1 MSDESALILKSGQA
15 AVVRPA
21 VTQAETD
28 DQVIAMWLHG
38 RSPQTL
44 RAYQGDLDRL
54 QAFVAKP
61 LRAVTVGDLQAF
73 TDSLAP
79 MAARSRA
86 RTVSAIKS
94 LFSFAQKIGYVPF
107 NVAAVIRLE
116 KSKGDLARRILPKE
130 AVQRMLAVTTGE
142 RDQAV
147 LRLLYGG
154 GLRASEVTGLAW
166 ADFDPREGV
175 GCGVTV
181 MGKGGKTRVVL
192 ISPMTW
198 AAVEKLRGDAPPDA
212 RSFPIN
218 TATVWR
224 IVRRAAQT
232 AGLVQKVSPHWL
244 RHCHVSHALDRGA
257 PAHLVARTVGHASLS
272 TTSSYAHARPTE
284 SSGLYLPV

>member
-1 MSDESALILKSGQA
+1 MSDEGALILKSEPE
-15 AVVRPA
+15 AVARPV

-28 DQVIAMWLHG
+28 EQVIAMWLHG
-38 RSPQTL
+38 RSEQTL
-44 RAYQGDLDRL
+44 RAYGSDLDRL
-54 QAFVAKP
+54 RAFVAKP

-79 MAARSRA
+79 KAARSRA
-86 RTVSAIKS
+86 RTISAVKS
-94 LFSFAQKIGYVPF
+94 LFSFAQKIGYVQF
-107 NVAAVIRLE
+107 NVAAVIRPE
-116 KSKGDLARRILPKE
+116 KRKADLARRILPEE
-130 AVQRMLAVTTGE
+130 AVQRMLAVTNGE

-154 GLRASEVTGLAW
+154 GLRAAEVTGLTW
-166 ADFDPREGV
+166 ADFDPRAGV

-181 MGKGGKTRVVL
+181 MGKGAKTRVVL
-192 ISPMTW
+192 VSPMTW
-198 AAVEKLRGDAPPDA
+198 AAVEKLRGDALLEA
-212 RSFPIN
+212 RALPID

-224 IVRRAAQT
+224 IVRRAAQR
-232 AGLVQKVSPHWL
+232 AGLGQNVSPHWL

-272 TTSSYAHARPTE
+272 TTSSYAHARPTD